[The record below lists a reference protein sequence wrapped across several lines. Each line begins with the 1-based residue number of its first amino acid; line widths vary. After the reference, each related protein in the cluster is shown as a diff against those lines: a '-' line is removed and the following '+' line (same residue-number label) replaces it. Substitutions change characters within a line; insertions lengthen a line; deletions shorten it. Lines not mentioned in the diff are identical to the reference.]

1 MNIAGWK
8 AWKAAD
14 YFRDYY
20 GAEVQ
25 ADERAAIRY
34 QIEFLRKAEGRFAQA
49 VEYGCGPTLMRAI
62 AAAPYVESLDM
73 ADHLESNLT
82 QVRRWTAH
90 DDASDD
96 WSRFT
101 RYALACEGVP
111 APGDEEVRAREEMT
125 RGRIGALL
133 ETDAFETHPLGPA
146 RAASYDLLLSGFC
159 VDCISQS
166 RELWRAA
173 LGNIV
178 SLVKPGGAFVI
189 LALEG
194 CAAYRAGD
202 AWFPAANVRQAD
214 LRQALL
220 ECGSE
225 PASLDVT
232 RCLLPSHRAQG
243 YEGILLASGYC
254 RF

>member
-8 AWKAAD
+8 AWKAAE

-20 GAEVQ
+20 GEEVH

-34 QIEFLRKAEGRFAQA
+34 QIEFLRNPPRRFARA
-49 VEYGCGPTLMRAI
+49 LEYGCGPTLMRAI
-62 AAAPYVESLDM
+62 AAAPYVETLDM

-82 QVRRWTAH
+82 QVRRWVSH
-90 DDASDD
+90 DDGSDD

-101 RYALACEGVP
+101 RYALACDGSA
-111 APGDEEVRAREEMT
+111 APSDEAMRAREEIT
-125 RGRIGALL
+125 RRCIGQCL
-133 ETDAFETHPLGPA
+133 ETDALQRHPLGTE

-166 RELWRAA
+166 REVWREA
-173 LGNIV
+173 LENVV

-194 CAAYRAGD
+194 CTAYRVGD
-202 AWFPAANVRQAD
+202 AWFPAANVRHAD

-220 ECGSE
+220 ECGVE

-232 RCLLPSHRAQG
+232 RCALPSHRAQG